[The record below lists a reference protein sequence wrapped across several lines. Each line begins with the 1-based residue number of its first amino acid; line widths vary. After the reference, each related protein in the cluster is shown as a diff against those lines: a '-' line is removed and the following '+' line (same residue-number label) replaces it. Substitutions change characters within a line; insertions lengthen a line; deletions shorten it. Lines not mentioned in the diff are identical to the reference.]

1 MYHTVRKI
9 KEGICLKMEFT
20 WFIVFSGLS
29 TASSTLFLYG
39 KIKILRSDIPAN
51 IYLFKDNNE
60 NTLET
65 VKDDCVFLNNV
76 TYVF

>member
-9 KEGICLKMEFT
+9 KEGICQKMGFT

-29 TASSTLFLYG
+29 TASSILFLYG